1 MPPLPPFEV
10 IQDKIVYLILP
21 ALLGSGLIP
30 LVGIKWRALAKAA
43 LPVGILAG
51 FAFPNVFEKRLD
63 WWLDQSKQWL
73 LFEHSWYSLFPA
85 TAMCLILGALT
96 TFFAERFSGKAFIG
110 WVALGLNVAALL
122 FSGWW
127 LAPGDLKW
135 NQTLIPQPVI
145 AGILGITMISIALLL
160 TTVWQA
166 ALAGKAWMLLAFLWG
181 LASVTVMIHAHSL
194 VFTDLAI
201 AMSCAVFGAGIVP
214 AFLVK
219 KSSEHCDLGGE
230 TQRSFHEKFFA
241 IGASIGCWTGPAV
254 FFPALTLG
262 TATNTY
268 SELPLLT
275 FFAAGIMPLSLAIF
289 LIPALWPKCPH
300 RRLIYVT
307 VVLALP
313 GILAMILAV
322 SNESIGVG

>member
-21 ALLGSGLIP
+21 ALLGGFLIP
-30 LVGIKWRALAKAA
+30 LASIRWPRLARAA
-43 LPVGILAG
+43 LPVGILTG
-51 FAFPNVFEKRLD
+51 FALPNLFEQRLN
-63 WWLDQSKQWL
+63 WWLDQSGQWL

-85 TAMCLILGALT
+85 TALCLIVGALT
-96 TFFAERFSGKAFIG
+96 TFFAERSSARAIMGR
-110 WVALGLNVAALL
+110 VALGLNVAAMV
-122 FSGWW
+122 FAGWW

-135 NQTLIPQPVI
+135 NQTLIPQPVA
-145 AGILGITMISIALLL
+145 AGILGITMIAIACLL
-160 TTVWQA
+160 TMVWQA
-166 ALAGKAWMLLAFLWG
+166 AAGSKAWIWLAFLWG

-201 AMSCAVFGAGIVP
+201 AMSCGLFAAGIVP
-214 AFLVK
+214 AFQVK
-219 KSSEHCDLGGE
+219 KSSENCDLGGE
-230 TQRSFHEKFFA
+230 AHGSFREKVFA
-241 IGASIGCWTGPAV
+241 LGSSIGCWTGPAV

-262 TATNTY
+262 AATNTY

-307 VVLALP
+307 IVLALP

>member
-10 IQDKIVYLILP
+10 IRDQIVYLILP
-21 ALLGSGLIP
+21 ALLGGGLIP
-30 LVGIKWRALAKAA
+30 LVGIKWPALAKAA

-51 FAFPNVFEKRLD
+51 FAFPNLFEQRLD
-63 WWLDQSKQWL
+63 WWLDQSGQWL
-73 LFEHSWYSLFPA
+73 LFEHSWYSLFSA
-85 TAMCLILGALT
+85 TAMCLIVGALT
-96 TFFAERFSGKAFIG
+96 TFIAERFSGRAFMG

-122 FSGWW
+122 FAGWW
-127 LAPGDLKW
+127 LAPGDLTW
-135 NQTLIPQPVI
+135 NEMLIPRQVA

-194 VFTDLAI
+194 IFTELAI
-201 AMSCAVFGAGIVP
+201 AMSCALFAAGIVP
-214 AFLVK
+214 AFQMK
-219 KSSEHCDLGGE
+219 KSSENCDLAGATHE
-230 TQRSFHEKFFA
+230 SFREKFSVL
-241 IGASIGCWTGPAV
+241 GSSIGCWTGPAV
-254 FFPALTLG
+254 FYPALTLG
-262 TATNTY
+262 AATNTY

-275 FFAAGIMPLSLAIF
+275 FFASGIMPLSLAIF

-313 GILAMILAV
+313 GILAIILAV